1 MTEPDPVITGSEFK
15 ESLLFFTDEGGW
27 VVAFKRRQGDLMAY
41 LDSKN
46 VALEMM
52 RTSDVVCFEAKL
64 LVIAL
69 MAELEIYRKWKN
81 GELDEQV
88 NGEKNDEAMVVED
101 QENDAWYE
109 DNRDTTIKEANIEDH
124 GDGGLKGGEK
134 RKKERGVRLTGS
146 SNARGTKSR
155 LEDLSAWLRSKRR
168 ERKLTTWRQI
178 CVEPTRSLL
187 WSSVA
192 AVKRP

>member
-1 MTEPDPVITGSEFK
+1 M
-15 ESLLFFTDEGGW
+15 
-27 VVAFKRRQGDLMAY
+27 VAFKRRQGDLMAY

-124 GDGGLKGGEK
+124 GDGGLKGG
-134 RKKERGVRLTGS
+134 
-146 SNARGTKSR
+146 
-155 LEDLSAWLRSKRR
+155 
-168 ERKLTTWRQI
+168 
-178 CVEPTRSLL
+178 
-187 WSSVA
+187 
-192 AVKRP
+192 